1 MQTGYISFCDSTAF
15 NIKTENTKKKILKD
29 VYNISNIKIVQK
41 HFDVLNSNH
50 FSKLN
55 DNPHL
60 ISLKSNG
67 NPYLL
72 FFTQYNFTNLSIFID
87 KKIQSGYFLPRMII
101 SRFQFN
107 DELYSNTLLEG
118 EMVKDNN
125 NKWIFII
132 NDVYIHKNKSLLN
145 VNISKRLAIINNIV
159 SEFKY
164 DNDDVC
170 KFRIKKYFKYDK
182 LRYMV
187 EGYKETLNY
196 TCRGIYFTPL
206 FFKFKN
212 ILFNF
217 DDSLI
222 NDVKK
227 VKYQN
232 NGKFLLL
239 NENNISN
246 KILHKKNKNI
256 IELENHTENHIENH
270 TENYIENHTENHT
283 KEKIDDKN
291 CKVFYVEKTDMPD
304 VFYLNNNI
312 NDNSNNIAYI
322 PNITS
327 SLSISNYFKD
337 VNLNNKIKMNCIYNS
352 KFKKWQPI
360 DLIKT

>member
-1 MQTGYISFCDSTAF
+1 MQTGYISFCDTTAF

-29 VYNISNIKIVQK
+29 VYNISNIKIIQK
-41 HFDVLNSNH
+41 HFDVLSSNH
-50 FSKLN
+50 FNKLN

-72 FFTQYNFTNLSIFID
+72 FLTQYNFTNLSIFID
-87 KKIQSGYFLPRMII
+87 KKVQSGYFLPRMII
-101 SRFQFN
+101 SRFQFK
-107 DELYSNTLLEG
+107 DELYLNTLLEG
-118 EMVKDNN
+118 EMIKDKDS
-125 NKWIFII
+125 KWIFII
-132 NDVYIHKNKSLLN
+132 NDIYIYKNKSLSN
-145 VNISKRLAIINNIV
+145 VNISKRLLIINNIL
-159 SEFKY
+159 SDFKY

-170 KFRIKKYFKYDK
+170 KFTIKKYFKYEDI
-182 LRYMV
+182 RYMV
-187 EGYKETLNY
+187 EEYKETLNY

-227 VKYQN
+227 IKYQN

-239 NENNISN
+239 NDSDVPN
-246 KILHKKNKNI
+246 KILNQNSKDLSK
-256 IELENHTENHIENH
+256 LENHSKLHS
-270 TENYIENHTENHT
+270 
-283 KEKIDDKN
+283 KERIDHKN
-291 CKVFYVEKTDMPD
+291 CKIFYVEKTDMPD
-304 VFYLNNNI
+304 VFYLNNDI
-312 NDNSNNIAYI
+312 NDNSNTIAYI

-327 SLSISNYFKD
+327 SLNMNEYFKD
-337 VNLNNKIKMNCIYNS
+337 VNLNNKIKMNCLYNS

-360 DLIKT
+360 DLIET